1 MLRTIDII
9 LIAVMLVAATVTYK
23 IKHDAEKQ
31 VVAIKKIQ
39 RQITF
44 EKDTINLLKADW
56 SLMTQPNR
64 LQRLTDIY
72 KSQLKLE
79 PVDVTQI
86 ALFDELPLK
95 QADDI
100 EKLIGGSADLVASVD
115 PLSTGSIAQT
125 VSHGAATIS
134 RSGIPARIAIPGVRP

>member
-1 MLRTIDII
+1 MMRTIDII
-9 LIAVMLVAATVTYK
+9 LIAIMLVAATVTYK

-31 VVAIKKIQ
+31 VVEIKKIQ
-39 RQITF
+39 RQIAF

-64 LQRLTDIY
+64 LQRLSDIY
-72 KSQLKLE
+72 QTQLKLQ

-86 ALFDELPLK
+86 GLFDDIPLK

-115 PLSTGSIAQT
+115 TLSTGSIAQPAFAQ
-125 VSHGAATIS
+125 GAAT
-134 RSGIPARIAIPGVRP
+134 PMRIVVPGVRP

>member
-1 MLRTIDII
+1 MMRTIDII

-31 VVAIKKIQ
+31 VVEIKKIQ
-39 RQITF
+39 RQIAF

-64 LQRLTDIY
+64 LQRLSDIY
-72 KSQLKLE
+72 QAQLKLQ

-86 ALFDELPLK
+86 GLFDDIPMK

-115 PLSTGSIAQT
+115 SMSTGSIVQ
-125 VSHGAATIS
+125 SAAA
-134 RSGIPARIAIPGVRP
+134 PMRIVVPGVRP

>member
-1 MLRTIDII
+1 MMRTIDII

-31 VVAIKKIQ
+31 VVEIKKIQ
-39 RQITF
+39 RQIAF

-64 LQRLTDIY
+64 LQRLSDIY
-72 KSQLKLE
+72 QSQLKLQ

-86 ALFDELPLK
+86 GLFDDIPMK

-100 EKLIGGSADLVASVD
+100 EKLIGGSADLIASVD
-115 PLSTGSIAQT
+115 TMSTGSVAQT
-125 VSHGAATIS
+125 APAGAVSNVAPM
-134 RSGIPARIAIPGVRP
+134 RVVVPGVRP

>member
-1 MLRTIDII
+1 MLRTFDII

-31 VVAIKKIQ
+31 VVEIKKIQ
-39 RQITF
+39 RQIAF

-64 LQRLTDIY
+64 LQRLTDVY
-72 KSQLKLE
+72 QTQLKLL

-86 ALFDELPLK
+86 ASFDEIPMK

-100 EKLIGGSADLVASVD
+100 EKLIGGSNDLIALVD
-115 PLSTGSIAQT
+115 PLSTGSIA
-125 VSHGAATIS
+125 HAAPRGSVAANIV
-134 RSGIPARIAIPGVRP
+134 IPGVRP

>member
-1 MLRTIDII
+1 MMRTIDII

-31 VVAIKKIQ
+31 VVEIKKIQ
-39 RQITF
+39 RQIAF

-64 LQRLTDIY
+64 LQRLSDIY
-72 KSQLKLE
+72 QTQLKLQ

-86 ALFDELPLK
+86 GLFDDIPMK

-115 PLSTGSIAQT
+115 SMSTGSITQ
-125 VSHGAATIS
+125 SAAA
-134 RSGIPARIAIPGVRP
+134 PMRIVVPGVRP

>member
-1 MLRTIDII
+1 MMRTIDII

-31 VVAIKKIQ
+31 VVEIKKIQ
-39 RQITF
+39 RQIAF

-72 KSQLKLE
+72 QGQLKLQL
-79 PVDVTQI
+79 VDVTQI
-86 ALFDELPLK
+86 GLFDDIPMK

-115 PLSTGSIAQT
+115 TLNTGSISHTAQNN
-125 VSHGAATIS
+125 AA
-134 RSGIPARIAIPGVRP
+134 PMRIVVPGVRP

>member
-1 MLRTIDII
+1 MMRTIDII

-31 VVAIKKIQ
+31 VVEIKKIQ
-39 RQITF
+39 RQIAF

-64 LQRLTDIY
+64 LQRLSDIY
-72 KSQLKLE
+72 QAQLKLQ

-86 ALFDELPLK
+86 GLFDDIPMK

-115 PLSTGSIAQT
+115 SMSTGSITQ
-125 VSHGAATIS
+125 SAAA
-134 RSGIPARIAIPGVRP
+134 PMRIVVPGVRP

>member
-9 LIAVMLVAATVTYK
+9 LIAAMLVAATVTYK

-31 VVAIKKIQ
+31 VVEIKKIQ
-39 RQITF
+39 RQIAS

-64 LQRLTDIY
+64 LQRLVDIY
-72 KSQLKLE
+72 QAQLKLA
-79 PVDVTQI
+79 PVDVRQI
-86 ALFDELPLK
+86 GLFDDIPLK

-100 EKLIGGSADLVASVD
+100 EKLIGNSSDLIASVD
-115 PLSTGSIAQT
+115 NLSTGSIA
-125 VSHGAATIS
+125 SNMSGAAPQVAL
-134 RSGIPARIAIPGVRP
+134 PAKIVIPGVRP

>member
-9 LIAVMLVAATVTYK
+9 LIAAMLVAATVTYK

-31 VVAIKKIQ
+31 VVEIKKIQ
-39 RQITF
+39 RQIAF

-64 LQRLTDIY
+64 LQRLADIY
-72 KSQLKLE
+72 QAQLKLA

-86 ALFDELPLK
+86 GLFDDLPMK

-115 PLSTGSIAQT
+115 NLSTGSIAA
-125 VSHGAATIS
+125 SAS
-134 RSGIPARIAIPGVRP
+134 RSAGHQAMPAKIVIPGVRP

>member
-1 MLRTIDII
+1 MLRTFDII

-31 VVAIKKIQ
+31 VVEIRKIQ
-39 RQITF
+39 RQIAF
-44 EKDTINLLKADW
+44 EKDTISLLKADW

-64 LQRLTDIY
+64 LQRLTDVY
-72 KSQLKLE
+72 QTQLKLL

-86 ALFDELPLK
+86 ASFDEIPLK

-100 EKLIGGSADLVASVD
+100 EKLIGGSNDLVASVD
-115 PLSTGSIAQT
+115 PLSTGSI
-125 VSHGAATIS
+125 SHAAP
-134 RSGIPARIAIPGVRP
+134 RSSVAANIAIPGVRP

>member
-1 MLRTIDII
+1 MMRTIDII
-9 LIAVMLVAATVTYK
+9 LIAIMLVAATVTYK

-31 VVAIKKIQ
+31 VVEIKKIQ
-39 RQITF
+39 RQIAF

-64 LQRLTDIY
+64 LQRLSDIY
-72 KSQLKLE
+72 QTQLKLQ

-86 ALFDELPLK
+86 GLFDDIPLK

-115 PLSTGSIAQT
+115 TLSTGSITQPASTQ
-125 VSHGAATIS
+125 SAAT
-134 RSGIPARIAIPGVRP
+134 PMRIVVPGVRP

>member
-1 MLRTIDII
+1 
-9 LIAVMLVAATVTYK
+9 VTYK

-31 VVAIKKIQ
+31 VVEIKKIQ
-39 RQITF
+39 RQIAF

-64 LQRLTDIY
+64 LQRLSDIY
-72 KSQLKLE
+72 QAQLKLQ

-86 ALFDELPLK
+86 GLFDDIPMK

-115 PLSTGSIAQT
+115 SMNTGSIAQ
-125 VSHGAATIS
+125 SAAA
-134 RSGIPARIAIPGVRP
+134 PMRIVVPGVRP

>member
-1 MLRTIDII
+1 MMRTIDII

-31 VVAIKKIQ
+31 VVEIKKIQ
-39 RQITF
+39 RQIAF

-64 LQRLTDIY
+64 LQRLSDIY
-72 KSQLKLE
+72 QAQLKLQ

-86 ALFDELPLK
+86 GLFDDIPMK

-115 PLSTGSIAQT
+115 SMSTGSSAQ
-125 VSHGAATIS
+125 SAA
-134 RSGIPARIAIPGVRP
+134 AAMRIVVPGVRP

>member
-1 MLRTIDII
+1 MMRTIDII

-31 VVAIKKIQ
+31 VVEIKKIQ
-39 RQITF
+39 RQIAF

-72 KSQLKLE
+72 QTQLKLQ

-86 ALFDELPLK
+86 GLFDDIPMK

-115 PLSTGSIAQT
+115 SLSTGSIVQNT
-125 VSHGAATIS
+125 PAAS
-134 RSGIPARIAIPGVRP
+134 APMRVVVPGVRP

>member
-1 MLRTIDII
+1 MLRTFDII

-31 VVAIKKIQ
+31 VVEIKKIQ
-39 RQITF
+39 RQIAF

-64 LQRLTDIY
+64 LQRLTDVY
-72 KSQLKLE
+72 QTQLKLL

-86 ALFDELPLK
+86 ASFDEIPMK

-100 EKLIGGSADLVASVD
+100 EKLIGGSNDLIASVD
-115 PLSTGSIAQT
+115 PLSTGSIA
-125 VSHGAATIS
+125 HAAP
-134 RSGIPARIAIPGVRP
+134 RSSVAANIVIPGVRP

>member
-1 MLRTIDII
+1 MMRTLDII

-31 VVAIKKIQ
+31 VVEIKKIQ
-39 RQITF
+39 RQIAF

-64 LQRLTDIY
+64 LQRLSDIY
-72 KSQLKLE
+72 QSQLKLQ

-86 ALFDELPLK
+86 GLFDDIPMK

-115 PLSTGSIAQT
+115 SMSTGSITQ
-125 VSHGAATIS
+125 SAAA
-134 RSGIPARIAIPGVRP
+134 PMRIVVPGVRP

>member
-31 VVAIKKIQ
+31 VVEIRKIQ
-39 RQITF
+39 RQIAF

-72 KSQLKLE
+72 KDQLQLQ
-79 PVDVTQI
+79 PVDVKQI
-86 ALFDELPLK
+86 ALFDDIPLK
-95 QADDI
+95 KADEI
-100 EKLIGGSADLVASVD
+100 EQLIGSNNDLVASVD
-115 PLSTGSIAQT
+115 RLTTGSVAQPAPAG
-125 VSHGAATIS
+125 GA
-134 RSGIPARIAIPGVRP
+134 PMRIVVPGVRP

>member
-1 MLRTIDII
+1 MMRTIDII

-31 VVAIKKIQ
+31 VVEIKKIQ
-39 RQITF
+39 RQIAF

-64 LQRLTDIY
+64 LQRLSDIY
-72 KSQLKLE
+72 QSQLKLQ

-86 ALFDELPLK
+86 GLFDDIPMK

-100 EKLIGGSADLVASVD
+100 EKLIGGSADLIASVD
-115 PLSTGSIAQT
+115 TMSTGSVAQT
-125 VSHGAATIS
+125 APAGAIS
-134 RSGIPARIAIPGVRP
+134 NAAPMRFVVPGVRP

>member
-1 MLRTIDII
+1 MLRTFDII

-31 VVAIKKIQ
+31 VVEIRKIQ
-39 RQITF
+39 RQIAF
-44 EKDTINLLKADW
+44 EKDTISLLKADW

-64 LQRLTDIY
+64 LQRLTDVY
-72 KSQLKLE
+72 QTQLKLL

-86 ALFDELPLK
+86 ASFDEIPMK

-100 EKLIGGSADLVASVD
+100 EKLIGGSNDLVASVD
-115 PLSTGSIAQT
+115 PLSTGSIARP
-125 VSHGAATIS
+125 VAHGSAPRSTSAANIV
-134 RSGIPARIAIPGVRP
+134 IPGVRP

>member
-1 MLRTIDII
+1 MMRTIDII

-31 VVAIKKIQ
+31 VVEIKKIQ
-39 RQITF
+39 RQIAF

-64 LQRLTDIY
+64 LQRLSDIY
-72 KSQLKLE
+72 QAQLKLQ

-86 ALFDELPLK
+86 GLFDDIPMK

-115 PLSTGSIAQT
+115 SMSTGSIAQ
-125 VSHGAATIS
+125 SAAA
-134 RSGIPARIAIPGVRP
+134 PMRIVVPGVRP

>member
-1 MLRTIDII
+1 MLRTFDII

-31 VVAIKKIQ
+31 VVEIKKIQ
-39 RQITF
+39 RQIAF

-64 LQRLTDIY
+64 LQRLTDVY
-72 KSQLKLE
+72 QTQLKLL

-86 ALFDELPLK
+86 ASFDEIPMK

-100 EKLIGGSADLVASVD
+100 EKLIGGSNDLIALVD
-115 PLSTGSIAQT
+115 PLSTGSIAHSAPRGS
-125 VSHGAATIS
+125 VAANIV
-134 RSGIPARIAIPGVRP
+134 IPGVRP

>member
-31 VVAIKKIQ
+31 VVEIKKIQ
-39 RQITF
+39 RQIAF
-44 EKDTINLLKADW
+44 EKDTISLLRADW

-64 LQRLTDIY
+64 LQRLADVY
-72 KSQLKLE
+72 KEQLKLE

-86 ALFDELPLK
+86 TLFDDIPMK

-100 EKLIGGSADLVASVD
+100 EKLIGSTGDLVAAVD
-115 PLSTGSIAQT
+115 TLSTASI
-125 VSHGAATIS
+125 GNAAAPMKIVV
-134 RSGIPARIAIPGVRP
+134 PGVRP

>member
-1 MLRTIDII
+1 MMRTIDII

-31 VVAIKKIQ
+31 VVEIKKIQ
-39 RQITF
+39 RQIAF

-72 KSQLKLE
+72 QTQLKLQ

-86 ALFDELPLK
+86 GLFDDIPMK

-115 PLSTGSIAQT
+115 SLSTGSIVQNEPVASAPMR
-125 VSHGAATIS
+125 VVV
-134 RSGIPARIAIPGVRP
+134 PGVRP

>member
-31 VVAIKKIQ
+31 VVEIRKIQ
-39 RQITF
+39 RQIAF
-44 EKDTINLLKADW
+44 EKDTISLLRADW

-64 LQRLTDIY
+64 LQRLADVY
-72 KSQLKLE
+72 KEQLKLE

-86 ALFDELPLK
+86 TLFDDIPMK

-100 EKLIGGSADLVASVD
+100 EKLIGSTSDLVASVD
-115 PLSTGSIAQT
+115 PLSTGSIASGTSMQNA
-125 VSHGAATIS
+125 SSNAA
-134 RSGIPARIAIPGVRP
+134 PMRIVIPGVRP

>member
-1 MLRTIDII
+1 MMRTIDII

-31 VVAIKKIQ
+31 VVEIKKIQ
-39 RQITF
+39 RQIAF

-72 KSQLKLE
+72 QTQLKLQ

-86 ALFDELPLK
+86 GLFDDIPMK

-115 PLSTGSIAQT
+115 SLSTGSIVQNAP
-125 VSHGAATIS
+125 AAS
-134 RSGIPARIAIPGVRP
+134 APMRVVVPGVRP

>member
-1 MLRTIDII
+1 MMRTIDII

-31 VVAIKKIQ
+31 VVEIKKIQ
-39 RQITF
+39 RQIAF

-64 LQRLTDIY
+64 LQRLSDIY
-72 KSQLKLE
+72 QAQLKLQ

-86 ALFDELPLK
+86 GLFDDIPMK

-115 PLSTGSIAQT
+115 SMSTGSITQ
-125 VSHGAATIS
+125 SAAA
-134 RSGIPARIAIPGVRP
+134 PMRIVIPGVRP